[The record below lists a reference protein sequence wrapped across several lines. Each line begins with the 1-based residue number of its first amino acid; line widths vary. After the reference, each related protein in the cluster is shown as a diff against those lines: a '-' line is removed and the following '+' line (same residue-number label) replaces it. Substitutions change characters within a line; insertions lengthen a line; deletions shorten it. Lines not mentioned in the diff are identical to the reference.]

1 MNERKRKSLRMR
13 RFGVAIIAT
22 LGFVLASWLLHLMVS
37 LRAAANL
44 PVDAIFV
51 LGGSI
56 QREIYAAK
64 LAKQSP
70 QTPILIS
77 SGSKAPCI
85 RLIFQREVAPQER
98 VWLEDCARRTF
109 DNFYYSIPILRNWG
123 ARKVKL
129 ITSQTH
135 LPRAQWMA
143 QILLGA
149 QGIWVETEVAEEKGV
164 PGNRESRF
172 KTTLD
177 LSRSLIWAVGSQFV
191 RPQCRNTVR
200 LVDVDLELW
209 RKRGFRCEHQGNL
222 EPGQGRKP

>member
-1 MNERKRKSLRMR
+1 MSGRKRKIRLWQRWA
-13 RFGVAIIAT
+13 GVAIIAT
-22 LGFVLASWLLHLMVS
+22 LGVVLASWLLNLMVS

-56 QREIYAAK
+56 QREIYVAK

-85 RLIFQREVAPQER
+85 RLIFQREEAPQER
-98 VWLEDCARRTF
+98 VFLEDCARKTF

-129 ITSQTH
+129 VTSQTH

-149 QGIWVETEVAEEKGV
+149 QGIWVETEIAKETGV
-164 PGNRESRF
+164 PGNRESVL

-177 LSRSLIWAVGSQFV
+177 VTRSLIWAVGSQFV
-191 RPQCRNTVR
+191 RPQCRGTQR
-200 LVDVDLELW
+200 LVDVDLERW
-209 RKRGFRCEHQGNL
+209 RKRGFQCEHQGNV
-222 EPGQGRKP
+222 EEVRR